1 MNEKKPVSPKVFE
14 EMVTGS
20 EATSIPHLDEAS
32 LGHNRSALMSAV
44 IIYMGLA
51 LLAMVAVAYVWLAK
65 VTTLDNQWMVLDMLE
80 AIKLFGVD
88 DAYRFYIAKAAGVQP
103 GIFSWNYALPV
114 GVVLDNLT
122 ATLFGNNLFLMRCFH
137 IFPAFMTLWFV
148 YQTGEKLGV
157 SRGVNVFSLLVL
169 ACMPLYALVFLSFYG
184 ESWLAF
190 FFSATM
196 CAFAFKRFLLCA
208 AIASLLPLIRAEGF
222 FLIIFLALFFLK
234 ERQWKCFIVLGLPG
248 GFYFLWLLYSLDS
261 LADYFT
267 WRLTLRK
274 AMNVEFYEAY
284 FVNNTF
290 SSFNLM
296 WIGPALLVFWFTRF
310 RRLWPIWGGA
320 MVWLTWLSVTLAQ
333 KYTYYEARYLL
344 SILPVISVA
353 FAYALT
359 ALGKTA
365 VFSKT
370 RTGLNFLIGVLIFL
384 IISEHFFQVDAL
396 RAKYAGGER
405 WPVNGPRPIVNKF
418 WRFSQE
424 EMQAPKETAR
434 VLYGLLARY
443 PLVDALVINKSDI
456 FYYLDPR
463 RIPPGVTVSFS
474 NDRDYMALI
483 YFKGYFFTMHPGGK
497 QYSIYRFRT
506 WADKNKRAALYVGQL
521 RCKGCVPVY
530 KFNEQY
536 QVYLFWYEPGD
547 LKTYENLIE
556 AATPKR

>member
-1 MNEKKPVSPKVFE
+1 MKTRKPAGPNVLGE
-14 EMVTGS
+14 AVTGTELVS
-20 EATSIPHLDEAS
+20 QPHLDEIS
-32 LGHNRSALMSAV
+32 IVQTPRDLMGTLVKCLGV
-44 IIYMGLA
+44 T
-51 LLAMVAVAYVWLAK
+51 LLAMVAAVYVWLAK
-65 VTTLDNQWMVLDMLE
+65 VTTLDNQWLVLDMLE

-114 GVVLDNLT
+114 GVVLDNMA

-137 IFPAFMTLWFV
+137 IVPAFMTLWFV
-148 YQTGEKLGV
+148 YKTGEQLGV
-157 SRGVNVFSLLVL
+157 SKGINVFSPLVL

-184 ESWLAF
+184 ESWLTF
-190 FFSATM
+190 FFSAAM
-196 CAFAFKRFLLCA
+196 CAFAFRRYLLCA
-208 AIASLLPLIRAEGF
+208 AIASLMPLIRAEGF
-222 FLIIFLALFFLK
+222 FLIVFLALFFLK
-234 ERQWKCFIVLGLPG
+234 ERQWKCFITLGSPG
-248 GFYFLWLLYSLDS
+248 GLYFLWLLFSLDS
-261 LADYFT
+261 LSDYFT

-284 FVNNTF
+284 FVNNTL

-296 WIGPALLVFWFTRF
+296 WIGPALLAFWFTGF
-310 RRLWPIWGGA
+310 RRMWPIWGGA
-320 MVWLTWLSVTLAQ
+320 MVWLIWLSVTLAQ

-353 FAYALT
+353 FAYAMT
-359 ALGKTA
+359 AL
-365 VFSKT
+365 SKT
-370 RTGLNFLIGVLIFL
+370 PVFIKARTGLNFLMGVLIL
-384 IISEHFFQVDAL
+384 LVISEHFFQVDAL

-405 WPVNGPRPIVNKF
+405 WPVNGPRPIVNQF
-418 WRFSQE
+418 WRFSPE
-424 EMQAPKETAR
+424 EMQAPKETTR
-434 VLYGLLARY
+434 VLYSLLARY

-506 WADKNKRAALYVGQL
+506 WAGEQKRAALYVGQL
-521 RCKGCVPVY
+521 RCKRCEPVY

-536 QVYLFWYEPGD
+536 QVYMFWYEPGD